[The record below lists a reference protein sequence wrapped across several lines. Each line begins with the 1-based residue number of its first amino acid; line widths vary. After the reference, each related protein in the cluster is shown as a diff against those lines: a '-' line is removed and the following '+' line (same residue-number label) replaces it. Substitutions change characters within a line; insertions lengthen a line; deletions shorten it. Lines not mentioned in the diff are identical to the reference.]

1 MYVCK
6 CVKRASIVLKTEG
19 EKKHKNEKER
29 KVKVKAKVKGRDNNI
44 WANRKYNSKEAQ
56 LIQLAP

>member
-1 MYVCK
+1 M
-6 CVKRASIVLKTEG
+6 LKTEG